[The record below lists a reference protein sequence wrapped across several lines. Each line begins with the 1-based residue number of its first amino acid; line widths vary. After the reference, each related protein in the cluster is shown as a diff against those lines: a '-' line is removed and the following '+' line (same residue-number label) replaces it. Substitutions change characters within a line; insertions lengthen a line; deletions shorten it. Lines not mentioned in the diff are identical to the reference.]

1 MTVLQAG
8 DARIATGF
16 GQGSE
21 YVALIK
27 TDGNEV
33 SGGGYQR
40 QSAIFQQSTEQG
52 NTSAI
57 VNSAELDFGTA
68 TADWGTVNKLRI
80 YTSASAT
87 GDSNA
92 VFESTITS
100 RTINS
105 GDSAVLPANGW
116 TITIT

>member
-8 DARIATGF
+8 VTRIATGF

-27 TDGNEV
+27 TDGDEV

-52 NTSAI
+52 NTDAI
-57 VNSAELDFGTA
+57 VNAGEINFGTA
-68 TADWGTVNKLRI
+68 TADWGSVNKLRI
-80 YTSASAT
+80 YTGSTAT
-87 GDSNA
+87 GDSNS
-92 VFESTITS
+92 VFETTVTT

-105 GDSAVLPANGW
+105 GDSARVPATSW
-116 TITIT
+116 VISIT